1 MQTILANM
9 PMSTVTSSLP
19 GNLSG
24 TTTSISSTISNQTRE
39 TPLLTES
46 LSSNLPN
53 QPKPGST
60 SDKEAVLSSFFNS
73 LLSRKSLTESNPTK
87 PMQSTTG
94 MTSNKINTLNTSSTQ
109 DSDVS
114 YFPNFFSK

>member
-1 MQTILANM
+1 MQTMLANM
-9 PMSTVTSSLP
+9 PMSNVASSLP
-19 GNLSG
+19 GSLSG
-24 TTTSISSTISNQTRE
+24 TSTSIGSTISNQTRE

-73 LLSRKSLTESNPTK
+73 LLSRKSLTEANPTK
-87 PMQSTTG
+87 PIQSTKG
-94 MTSNKINTLNTSSTQ
+94 MTSNKTDTPNTSTK
-109 DSDVS
+109 DSDTKS
-114 YFPNFFSK
+114 